1 MLGTAAV
8 SLIAIGIL
16 GLILLNAKESLV
28 DQNIADRWSEKN
40 DFAHN
45 TLYFSTRAKV
55 DKKQIEHL
63 ESEVIKGFEKMS
75 VMVSFDSEDGVPANL
90 LDCYAAFDTLTL
102 SSDIRKES
110 TFDAIGVGGDFFRF
124 HPLQMDNGCYF
135 DDDNIMSDY
144 VILDEEAAWALFG
157 SMDVSGMKVHMGDKD
172 LYVAG
177 VYKRGQSDV
186 ENLAYGNT
194 DPKVY
199 VNYGTMAENNEDV
212 AITVYELLAPNPIP
226 HAAYRVLNEI
236 KIFDTD
242 TYKIL
247 ENSNRFSYAHYFD
260 LLKEKKARE
269 MRTDDIGFPYW
280 ENVARYKEGKM
291 MRVAHAQW
299 IIAGILTIMVLINV
313 IWFLVDHKPTKKDF
327 EKVVDSVREKGRKK
341 RYEEQRQKLIEEE
354 FGPEPVVEELPAKAA
369 EVNNSTAGDGT
380 NSENGT
386 GEAAPQGETEEEFEE
401 VPEEEYEE
409 VPEEEYEE
417 VPEEEYEEVLDEEY
431 EEVLEEEFLEEYE
444 EDFPEAFEEDMPSE
458 ESIISSTRVQL
469 NESENNEDS
478 VDLRLKEIKTEEGS
492 NEE

>member
-90 LDCYAAFDTLTL
+90 LYCYAAFDTLTL
-102 SSDIRKES
+102 SSDIRKET

-157 SMDVSGMKVHMGDKD
+157 SMDVSGMKVHLGDKA

-194 DPKVY
+194 DPKVF
-199 VNYGTMAENNEDV
+199 VNYSTMAENNKDV
-212 AITVYELLAPNPIP
+212 NITVYELLAPNPIP
-226 HAAYRVLNEI
+226 HAAYRVLNDI

-247 ENSNRFSYAHYFD
+247 ENSNRFSYVHYFD
-260 LLKEKKARE
+260 L
-269 MRTDDIGFPYW
+269 
-280 ENVARYKEGKM
+280 
-291 MRVAHAQW
+291 
-299 IIAGILTIMVLINV
+299 
-313 IWFLVDHKPTKKDF
+313 
-327 EKVVDSVREKGRKK
+327 
-341 RYEEQRQKLIEEE
+341 
-354 FGPEPVVEELPAKAA
+354 
-369 EVNNSTAGDGT
+369 
-380 NSENGT
+380 
-386 GEAAPQGETEEEFEE
+386 
-401 VPEEEYEE
+401 
-409 VPEEEYEE
+409 
-417 VPEEEYEEVLDEEY
+417 
-431 EEVLEEEFLEEYE
+431 
-444 EDFPEAFEEDMPSE
+444 
-458 ESIISSTRVQL
+458 
-469 NESENNEDS
+469 
-478 VDLRLKEIKTEEGS
+478 
-492 NEE
+492 

>member
-1 MLGTAAV
+1 M
-8 SLIAIGIL
+8 
-16 GLILLNAKESLV
+16 
-28 DQNIADRWSEKN
+28 
-40 DFAHN
+40 
-45 TLYFSTRAKV
+45 
-55 DKKQIEHL
+55 
-63 ESEVIKGFEKMS
+63 
-75 VMVSFDSEDGVPANL
+75 
-90 LDCYAAFDTLTL
+90 DCYAAFDTLTL

-124 HPLQMDNGCYF
+124 HPLQLDNGCYF

-157 SMDVSGMKVHMGDKD
+157 SMDVSGMKVHMGAKD

-194 DPKVY
+194 DPKVF
-199 VNYGTMAENNEDV
+199 VNYSTMAENNKDV
-212 AITVYELLAPNPIP
+212 AITVYELLSPNPIP
-226 HAAYRVLNEI
+226 HAAYRILTDI

-327 EKVVDSVREKGRKK
+327 EKVVDSVREKRRKK
-341 RYEEQRQKLIEEE
+341 RYEEERQKLIEKE
-354 FGPEPVVEELPAKAA
+354 FGPEPVVEELPPKESA
-369 EVNNSTAGDGT
+369 EDEFIEEKTAEIQTD
-380 NSENGT
+380 
-386 GEAAPQGETEEEFEE
+386 
-401 VPEEEYEE
+401 
-409 VPEEEYEE
+409 
-417 VPEEEYEEVLDEEY
+417 
-431 EEVLEEEFLEEYE
+431 
-444 EDFPEAFEEDMPSE
+444 DMPSE
-458 ESIISSTRVQL
+458 DSIVASTEAQLKAAESAEADNRETENLSTEADDT
-469 NESENNEDS
+469 ESEPLNSETDNTEPEITKPEITEPENAEPEKTEDS
-478 VDLRLKEIKTEEGS
+478 VDLRLKEIKTEDSS

>member
-40 DFAHN
+40 DFAHNNFAHN

-102 SSDIRKES
+102 SSDIRKET

-157 SMDVSGMKVHMGDKD
+157 SMDVSGMKVHLGDKD

-194 DPKVY
+194 DPKVF
-199 VNYGTMAENNEDV
+199 VNYSTMAENNKDV
-212 AITVYELLAPNPIP
+212 NITVYELLAPNPIP
-226 HAAYRVLNEI
+226 HAAYRVLNDI

-247 ENSNRFSYAHYFD
+247 ENSNRFSYVHYFD

-327 EKVVDSVREKGRKK
+327 EKVVDSVREKRRKK

-354 FGPEPVVEELPAKAA
+354 FGPEPEVEEFPPRKPAEEGNEPA
-369 EVNNSTAGDGT
+369 ED
-380 NSENGT
+380 EFI
-386 GEAAPQGETEEEFEE
+386 EEKPAEIRA
-401 VPEEEYEE
+401 
-409 VPEEEYEE
+409 
-417 VPEEEYEEVLDEEY
+417 D
-431 EEVLEEEFLEEYE
+431 
-444 EDFPEAFEEDMPSE
+444 DMPSE
-458 ESIISSTRVQL
+458 DSIVASTEAQLKAAESAEADNRET
-469 NESENNEDS
+469 EDS
-478 VDLRLKEIKTEEGS
+478 VDLRLKEIKTEDSS